1 MSVPRLD
8 LAKALE
14 HGEATAR
21 REMSRGTQKLLQ
33 ILLDGEWH
41 TFDRLPRGVGVYT
54 VRFCID
60 QGLVRTKRIVLRR
73 EGDLE
78 YFLTALRVTPLG
90 RKVLLGKSGR

>member
-1 MSVPRLD
+1 MRAPRFD

-14 HGEATAR
+14 RGEADVR

-33 ILLDGEWH
+33 ILSDGEWH
-41 TFDRLPRGVGVYT
+41 TYDRLPKGVGVYT

-60 QGLVRTKRIVLRR
+60 QGLVQTKMVDRKRA
-73 EGDLE
+73 GDLE
-78 YFLTALRVTPLG
+78 YFRTALRITRLG